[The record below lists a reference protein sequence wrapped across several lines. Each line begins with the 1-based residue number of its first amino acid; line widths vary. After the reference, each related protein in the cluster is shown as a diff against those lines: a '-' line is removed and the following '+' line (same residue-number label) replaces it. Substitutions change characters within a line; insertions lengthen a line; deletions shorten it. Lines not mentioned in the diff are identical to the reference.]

1 MNKVKKLPAIRCDP
15 ARIQQVLQNVIGNAI
30 KFTEEGQITVDSEV
44 QKRGRREKEREERGG
59 RQRGEGK

>member
-44 QKRGRREKEREERGG
+44 QIEREERERKG
-59 RQRGEGK
+59 RKRGETERRG